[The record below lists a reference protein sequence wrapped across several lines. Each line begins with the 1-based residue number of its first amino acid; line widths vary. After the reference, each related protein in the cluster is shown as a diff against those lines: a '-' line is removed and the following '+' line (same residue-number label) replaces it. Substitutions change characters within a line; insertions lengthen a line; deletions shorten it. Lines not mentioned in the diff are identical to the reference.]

1 MEILNIYHCMNKYNK
16 KKNQIN
22 MKKEQALQ
30 IIKAAL
36 DKALAK
42 GTFETMQDIAAILQ
56 AFQSLQQNEQ

>member
-1 MEILNIYHCMNKYNK
+1 
-16 KKNQIN
+16 

-42 GTFETMQDIAAILQ
+42 GTFETMQDMAAILQ
-56 AFQSLQQNEQ
+56 AYQALQNLKENAE

>member
-1 MEILNIYHCMNKYNK
+1 
-16 KKNQIN
+16 

-42 GTFETMQDIAAILQ
+42 GTFETMQDVAAILQ
-56 AFQSLQQNEQ
+56 AFQSLQQNAE

>member
-1 MEILNIYHCMNKYNK
+1 
-16 KKNQIN
+16 

-42 GTFETMQDIAAILQ
+42 GTFKTMQDVAAILQ
-56 AFQSLQQNEQ
+56 AFQSLQQNAE